1 LAKRRSNPKE
11 TLGNIYQSSLSNQHL
26 SNCPFVGQNKDEA
39 ARQSRRKYS
48 ATQLTWAEKAMPTEQ
63 SNQTGVRSVT
73 IPAPET
79 EVQKIPRYSQE
90 YLREIFGE
98 KENIFKPLVF

>member
-1 LAKRRSNPKE
+1 
-11 TLGNIYQSSLSNQHL
+11 
-26 SNCPFVGQNKDEA
+26 
-39 ARQSRRKYS
+39 
-48 ATQLTWAEKAMPTEQ
+48 MPTEQ